1 MADIILEV
9 DQQGSMVIPAELREK
24 LGIEVGTKL
33 IARVEGDR
41 LVLTNPQAVLD
52 KLKDLFAHI
61 PPHISLADELIAER
75 RVEAE
80 RELYS

>member
-1 MADIILEV
+1 MAEIILEV

-41 LVLTNPQAVLD
+41 LVLETPAAVLAG
-52 KLKDLFAHI
+52 LQALFAGVEG
-61 PPHISLADELIAER
+61 SMVDELIAER
-75 RVEAE
+75 RAEAK
-80 RELYS
+80 RELCD